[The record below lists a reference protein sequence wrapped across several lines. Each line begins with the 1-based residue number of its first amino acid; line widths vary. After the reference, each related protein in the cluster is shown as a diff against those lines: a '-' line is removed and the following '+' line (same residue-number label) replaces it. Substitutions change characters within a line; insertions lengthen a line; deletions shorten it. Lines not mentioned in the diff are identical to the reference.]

1 MTWHTLRPVCLVNTA
16 DHDPCNVSHAVQRTP
31 SAEVGGMATTRRQFV
46 EDMEVISTEA
56 RAYETCRGGGVHGED
71 DPASAAQLGHVGMSS
86 AAQEAEMVAEV
97 GLPITGIQDLRN
109 MPAVARADGA
119 PIEGI
124 LHDEEYT
131 GAKTNGDGAC
141 GLHSLWGQVD
151 GRAGELYA

>member
-1 MTWHTLRPVCLVNTA
+1 
-16 DHDPCNVSHAVQRTP
+16 
-31 SAEVGGMATTRRQFV
+31 
-46 EDMEVISTEA
+46 
-56 RAYETCRGGGVHGED
+56 
-71 DPASAAQLGHVGMSS
+71 
-86 AAQEAEMVAEV
+86 MVAEV

-151 GRAGELYA
+151 GRAGELFARNIRQRLHACMSHSSATIES